1 VEAHPQ
7 PVVVAYPALEGVYEA
22 KRTFSSL
29 AGCFEVIVNIERIEL
44 VEQAGLEKRI
54 G

>member
-7 PVVVAYPALEGVYEA
+7 PVVAAYPALEGVYEA

-29 AGCFEVIVNIERIEL
+29 AGCFEVIVNTERIEL

-54 G
+54 D